1 MKISSFTK
9 KEIDYLLSE
18 CNFTELEESCFKLKA
33 KDKSNVQLAL
43 ELNVCES
50 TVSSTM
56 KSVRAKITSVLE
68 QRATE
73 KPKGYKKPKDS
84 FENLHPMVQFLA
96 DFLNKILES
105 SPLVPE
111 SHTTKEWAEMPD
123 KVSVKD
129 KLYVWI
135 DYRTDD
141 DSPSV
146 PRLKYGD
153 GVTMVSQLPFCT
165 ASITDNDVRL
175 WDLQMQITEN
185 TQKLKKTQ

>member
-1 MKISSFTK
+1 MKISNFT
-9 KEIDYLLSE
+9 ESELSLFRKE
-18 CNFTELEESCFKLKA
+18 CNFTDTERQCFDLKA
-33 KDKSNVQLAL
+33 KGKTNIELAMK
-43 ELNVCES
+43 LNICDS
-50 TVSSTM
+50 TVSTTM
-56 KSVRAKITSVLE
+56 KSVRTKITSVLE